1 MSLVYGIMNDYVKG
15 LDTFPKTLQD
25 AFALLTETRGRRVAK
40 SVLEG
45 SSFAQGQVEGG
56 GFTPACWGCQEEG
69 VVLSECTKPAC
80 MERWRK
86 KQAKR
91 AANGVGLAQ
100 VEANWHDCDEEVN
113 WDEAED
119 FNLLDLKSFLMNQV
133 GFSGTK
139 HHVDISCY
147 PSVNGELILK
157 SVGWVKPEG
166 PATASSYC
174 NPVIGNPIN
183 QDCLKPMESFTAH
196 SLSSQ

>member
-1 MSLVYGIMNDYVKG
+1 MNDYVK
-15 LDTFPKTLQD
+15 DSNTYPKTLQD
-25 AFALLTETRGRRVAK
+25 TFALLTKTRCRRATK

-45 SSFAQGQVEGG
+45 SSFAQSQGEGG
-56 GFTPACWGCQEEG
+56 GFTPACWGYQEKG

-100 VEANWHDCDEEVN
+100 VETNWHDCNEDVN

-147 PSVNGELILK
+147 PSVNGKQALRVL
-157 SVGWVKPEG
+157 EG
-166 PATASSYC
+166 H
-174 NPVIGNPIN
+174 NPRDLPRH
-183 QDCLKPMESFTAH
+183 LTLAP
-196 SLSSQ
+196 L